1 MEPQPR
7 QNEFAHI
14 NVDKAGRV
22 VIPAS
27 MRQRYGIHEGDKI
40 VINADEEGI
49 HITTIDQAVKRAQAI
64 CARYI
69 KPGVSLVDELMRER
83 REEAAREERE

>member
-1 MEPQPR
+1 MEYQPTPR
-7 QNEFAHI
+7 DISHI
-14 NVDKAGRV
+14 SVDKAGRV

-27 MRQRYGIHEGDKI
+27 IRQRYGIHEGDKV
-40 VINADEEGI
+40 VIDADEQGI
-49 HITTIDQAVKRAQAI
+49 HITTVDQAVRKAQAI

-69 KPGVSLVDELMRER
+69 KPGVSLVDELIQER

>member
-1 MEPQPR
+1 MELQPTR
-7 QNEFAHI
+7 NDVCHI
-14 NVDKAGRV
+14 SIDKAGRV

-40 VINADEEGI
+40 VINADDEGI
-49 HITTIDQAVKRAQAI
+49 HITTIDQAVKKAQAI

-69 KPGVSLVDELMRER
+69 KPGVSLVDELLRER
-83 REEAAREERE
+83 REEAARE